1 MRTEIGSEREP
12 STATAA
18 AAGVAG
24 NARLTG
30 TVGAVIFVLLA
41 IEGVTIL
48 RVQRLI
54 SAHVFVGMLVVP
66 PVVLKIGTTTYR
78 FARYYTGDPAYTRKG
93 APPLVLRLA
102 GPLVVVTSVAVLATG
117 IAALAAGPG
126 THWLLEAH
134 KASFILWFPLM
145 TVHVLGHVIETPA
158 LALADWTRRARHA
171 DDAPARAAVTRAAVM
186 LVTLG
191 AGVVLAVLS
200 LGWIGAWH

>member
-1 MRTEIGSEREP
+1 MKTEIGTRRGP
-12 STATAA
+12 SATTDVAT
-18 AAGVAG
+18 GVVG

-30 TVGAVIFVLLA
+30 MLGAVIFVLLA

-48 RVQRLI
+48 RVHQLI
-54 SAHVFVGMLVVP
+54 SAHVFVGMLTVP
-66 PVVLKIGTTTYR
+66 PVALKIATTTYR
-78 FARYYTGDPAYTRKG
+78 FARYYAGDPEYTRKG
-93 APPLVLRLA
+93 PPLLLLRLA

-126 THWLLEAH
+126 TRWLLEAH

-158 LALADWTRRARHA
+158 LALADWTRRARHR
-171 DDAPARAAVTRAAVM
+171 DAPASGAVVRAAVM
-186 LVTLG
+186 LVTLA
-191 AGVVLAVLS
+191 AGLVLAVLS

>member
-1 MRTEIGSEREP
+1 MKTEVGSERGP
-12 STATAA
+12 SAGADG
-18 AAGVAG
+18 AAGVVG

-30 TVGAVIFVLLA
+30 TLGAVLFVLLA

-48 RVQRLI
+48 RVHRLV

-66 PVVLKIGTTTYR
+66 PVALKIGTTTYR
-78 FARYYTGDPAYTRKG
+78 FARYYLGDPGYGRRG
-93 APPLVLRLA
+93 APPLLLRLA
-102 GPLVVVTSVAVLATG
+102 GPLVVVTSTAVLATG

-158 LALADWTRRARHA
+158 LALADWTRRARHG
-171 DDAPARAAVTRAAVM
+171 DGPARGAAVRAVVT
-186 LVTLG
+186 LVTLSL
-191 AGVVLAVLS
+191 GVVLAVLS
-200 LGWIGAWH
+200 LGWVGAWH